1 MNICILTPRYYPNT
15 PGGGARS
22 CHLIAKEL
30 QKRVNVEVISFDAE
44 ETHSSE
50 IEGVPVQRIKPDSSE
65 KTLLNLQSYNHLKKQ
80 LSKYDLIH
88 TYNMDLMP
96 SLGLLTRRFG
106 VPSVATLNGTIY
118 TRINEWYYKWVK
130 NPFDLRHSIF
140 SVSLLSRNAIHKE
153 IVKNI
158 QRFTA
163 LCQFRKET
171 FIHEGFSGDKISVI
185 TNMLDTGREITAGE
199 QKGGTVGL
207 VYLGTDRWRKGL
219 DILLEAYRRLDKQDV
234 KLTLA
239 GVGDQGK
246 YQRRVEEM
254 GITNE
259 VQVHGWLPYEETS
272 SLLRGSD
279 VLIFPLR
286 FPEPVGRVL
295 IEGMQQGLCVIA
307 TGTDEYSPIIED
319 GKNGAMVYPST
330 PENYAKKIQFLLDD
344 PDQLQRLKNSAKKRV
359 EDVCKPKKIAGQYLA
374 LYEET
379 IS

>member
-44 ETHSSE
+44 ETQLSE
-50 IEGVPVQRIKPDSSE
+50 IDSVSVQRIKPASSE

-80 LSKYDLIH
+80 LSKFDLIH

-96 SLGLLTRRFG
+96 SLGLLTSRFG

-118 TRINEWYYKWVK
+118 TRINEWYYRWVK
-130 NPFDLRHSIF
+130 NPYDLRHSLF
-140 SVSLLSRNAIHKE
+140 SVSLLSRNVIHKE
-153 IVKNI
+153 IVKKI

-171 FIHEGFSGDKISVI
+171 FIHEGFPGDRISVI
-185 TNMLDTGREITAGE
+185 TNILDTERKITTGDKEGE
-199 QKGGTVGL
+199 KVNL

-219 DILLEAYRRLDKQDV
+219 DILLESYRRLEKQNI
-234 KLTLA
+234 KLTIA

-246 YQRRVEEM
+246 YQVKIEEM
-254 GITNE
+254 VIPNE
-259 VQVHGWLPYEETS
+259 VQVHGRLPYEETG
-272 SLLRGSD
+272 SLLKESD

-319 GKNGAMVYPST
+319 GKNGALVNPSN
-330 PENYAKKIQFLLDD
+330 PENYAKKIQFLLDN
-344 PDQLQRLKNSAKKRV
+344 PDLIEMLKSNAKERV
-359 EDVCKPKKIAGQYLA
+359 KDVCKPERVAAQYLE

>member
-44 ETHSSE
+44 ENQSSE
-50 IEGVPVQRIKPDSSE
+50 LEGVPVQRIKPASSE
-65 KTLLNLQSYNHLKKQ
+65 KTLLNLQSYNHLKRQ
-80 LSKYDLIH
+80 LSKFDLIH

-96 SLGLLTRRFG
+96 SLGLISSRFG

-118 TRINEWYYKWVK
+118 TRINEWYYRWTK
-130 NPFDLRHSIF
+130 NPYNLRHSLF
-140 SVSLLSRNAIHKE
+140 SVSLLSRNVIHKE
-153 IVKNI
+153 IVKKI

-171 FIHEGFSGDKISVI
+171 FMHEGFPGDKISVI
-185 TNMLDTGREITAGE
+185 TNLLDTERQITAGE
-199 QKGGTVGL
+199 KLGEKVNI

-219 DILLEAYRRLDKQDV
+219 DILLEAYRRLEKQDV

-246 YQRRVEEM
+246 YQAKVEEI
-254 GITNE
+254 GIPNE
-259 VQVHGWLPYEETS
+259 VTVHGRLPYEETG
-272 SLLRGSD
+272 SLLAGSD
-279 VLIFPLR
+279 MLIFPLR

-319 GKNGAMVYPST
+319 GKSGALVNPSN
-330 PENYAKKIQFLLDD
+330 PEKYAEKIQFLLDN
-344 PDQLQRLKNSAKKRV
+344 PDLLGMMKRNAKERV
-359 EDVCKPKKIAGQYLA
+359 EDVCKPEGIAGQYIE
-374 LYEET
+374 LYENT
-379 IS
+379 I

>member
-44 ETHSSE
+44 ETSSAE
-50 IEGVPVQRIKPDSSE
+50 IEGVSVQRIKPDSSE

-80 LSKYDLIH
+80 LSKFDLIH

-96 SLGLLTRRFG
+96 SLGLLTSRFG

-118 TRINEWYYKWVK
+118 TRINEWYYRWVK
-130 NPFDLRHSIF
+130 NPYDLRHSLF
-140 SVSLLSRNAIHKE
+140 SVSLLSRNVIHKE
-153 IVKNI
+153 IVKKI

-171 FIHEGFSGDKISVI
+171 FIHEGFPGDRISVI
-185 TNMLDTGREITAGE
+185 TNILDTERKMTAGE
-199 QKGGTVGL
+199 KKGGNVSL

-219 DILLEAYRRLDKQDV
+219 DILLEAYRRLEKQDV

-246 YQRRVEEM
+246 YQAKVEEM
-254 GITNE
+254 GIPNE

-319 GKNGAMVYPST
+319 GKNGALVNPSN
-330 PENYAKKIQFLLDD
+330 PENYAKKIQFLLDN
-344 PDQLQRLKNSAKKRV
+344 PDLLGKLKSNAKERV
-359 EDVCKPKKIAGQYLA
+359 KEVCKPERIAGQYIE

-379 IS
+379 VS